1 MIFGVRY
8 YLWGLLVYLQ
18 EIIILDNSIIS
29 HFLPLDLLE
38 YFTVQK
44 VTESIDKKTKAPIL
58 CIFLD
63 ENNVLPKDIDSSQYE
78 SKGFTSVTLQD
89 FPIRGKA
96 VYLILRRRRWRNK
109 FNKKEF
115 IRNEFPFVADG
126 SKLTKELSDFLKG
139 SY

>member
-1 MIFGVRY
+1 MGNYISFTKKTNM
-8 YLWGLLVYLQ
+8 
-18 EIIILDNSIIS
+18 DNTIIS
-29 HFLPLDLLE
+29 HFLPTGLLE

-44 VTESIDKKTKAPIL
+44 VLDCIDEKTKTVSLSIY
-58 CIFLD
+58 LD
-63 ENNVLPKDIDSSQYE
+63 ENNVLPSHVESSEYE

-89 FPIRGKA
+89 FPIRGKV
-96 VYLILRRRRWRNK
+96 VYLVLRRRRWRNK

-139 SY
+139 SH

>member
-1 MIFGVRY
+1 
-8 YLWGLLVYLQ
+8 LQ
-18 EIIILDNSIIS
+18 EKSILDNSIIS
-29 HFLPLDLLE
+29 HFLPLDLLK
-38 YFTVQK
+38 YFSVEK
-44 VTESIDKKTKAPIL
+44 VTESIDEKTKSPIL
-58 CIFLD
+58 SIYLD
-63 ENNVLPKDIDSSQYE
+63 ENNVLPKDIDASGYE

-109 FNKKEF
+109 FNKKEI

-139 SY
+139 SH